1 MSFMVLGDSN
11 CTYSFTC
18 NGTTGNNNK
27 EKVLGITIEPN
38 SLCTKQCK
46 MLHGL

>member
-1 MSFMVLGDSN
+1 MALGDSN

-18 NGTTGNNNK
+18 NGTTRGNSNK

-38 SLCTKQCK
+38 SLCTKQSK